1 MEKCCKQ
8 CGVTLCDR
16 NVLFGYYNNNKYFLS
31 ICKACKNNRKLCNY
45 NYECSE
51 LQILS
56 KKRTKHID
64 EKLRFS
70 KDVTCKT
77 RRLIAYKKF
86 HNENKENRN
95 KYSLDYFNKNKE
107 SICFQQK
114 NIRDSL
120 SDTYIKQLFR
130 YSFGLKA
137 RETSL
142 PQELIELKRE
152 QVKLY
157 REYLNTKPNKL

>member
-1 MEKCCKQ
+1 MEKVCNK
-8 CGVTLCDR
+8 CGVTLCDK

-51 LQILS
+51 LQKLS
-56 KKRTKHID
+56 KKRTKYID
-64 EKLRFS
+64 AKLIAS
-70 KDVTCKT
+70 KDVTYKI
-77 RRLIAYKKF
+77 RRLITYRKS
-86 HNENKENRN
+86 HNKNKESRN

-107 SICFQQK
+107 SICIKQK
-114 NIRDSL
+114 NMRDSL
-120 SDTYIKQLFR
+120 SDAYIKQLFR

-142 PQELIELKRE
+142 PEELIVLKRE

-157 REYLNTKPNKL
+157 REYLNTKSNKL